1 MTIIE
6 NPKVLIYVQNVT
18 GRKLKLLGKTYSNNE
33 FVPLPFILKD
43 TYKVQRAKQWG
54 SDTGRDTLDGTF
66 TGTLIGIFIKI
77 TCEIGKAHN
86 KLSSEDISTL
96 IALGDEENV
105 KCKYYD
111 TKYRCYAIGEFYTDD
126 MTDSISRSTHYGTR
140 HNSLPFTFV
149 ATKKF
154 SEGWCQ

>member
-6 NPKVLIYVQNVT
+6 NPEVLIYVQNVT
-18 GRKLKLLGKTYSNNE
+18 GRTLKLLGKNYKNNE

-43 TYKVQRAKQWG
+43 TYTIQRAKQWG

-66 TGTLIGIFIKI
+66 TGTLVGIFIKI
-77 TCEIGKAHN
+77 TCEIGKAH
-86 KLSSEDISTL
+86 KRLTAEDVAAL
-96 IALGDEENV
+96 IALGDEEFV

-111 TKYRCYAIGEFYTDD
+111 TKYRCYAVGDFYTDD
-126 MTDSISRSTHYGTR
+126 MTDSISRATYSGTR
-140 HNSLPFTFV
+140 HNTLPFTFV
-149 ATKKF
+149 AIKKF